1 MKKFQIVN
9 GFCYKDITGMAK
21 KVNLSDFPA
30 LVWIEA
36 PDYVFEGWGY
46 DPTKEESERF
56 LKPVPPEGW
65 LYDDG
70 TGAFY
75 EDGQIAPSKRPSAI
89 QQQLS
94 TLEESKADKAEVQ
107 AVWDQMATA
116 YSEGVQQA

>member
-1 MKKFQIVN
+1 
-9 GFCYKDITGMAK
+9 MAK

-30 LVWIEA
+30 LVWTEA

-65 LYDDG
+65 HYDDG